1 MSVDI
6 GGRDGSRARTWSS
19 RSSTSVAET
28 MQIGDGPQ
36 LRRQRPN
43 RLNPPYRVS
52 NRLLTAVEQRLRTS
66 SLRRAALLRK
76 LRLQRSLEF
85 YSGLRSSQAG
95 PVAVFGY
102 HPATNVNQPVFGNWY
117 GMGMLASQDADEE
130 DAGSHHWEP
139 AQLHFQQYLG
149 QRPPLHHPPRSFLLS
164 LDRSHLKLV
173 GDLLYAW
180 GLREVLRLGLNEVFC
195 LLHF

>member
-1 MSVDI
+1 MSAAI
-6 GGRDGSRARTWSS
+6 GGRDGPRDRTWSS

-36 LRRQRPN
+36 LRRQRPS

-52 NRLLTAVEQRLRTS
+52 NRLLTVVEQRLRTS

-95 PVAVFGY
+95 PAAVFGY
-102 HPATNVNQPVFGNWY
+102 HPAANVDQPVFGNWY
-117 GMGMLASQDADEE
+117 GMGMLTSPDADEE
-130 DAGSHHWEP
+130 DPGSHHWEP

-149 QRPPLHHPPRSFLLS
+149 QPYHQPSRSILLS
-164 LDRSHLKLV
+164 LDRSHVQLFS
-173 GDLLYAW
+173 DLLFGWA
-180 GLREVLRLGLNEVFC
+180 LKEALRLGLNEVFSMF
-195 LLHF
+195 HP